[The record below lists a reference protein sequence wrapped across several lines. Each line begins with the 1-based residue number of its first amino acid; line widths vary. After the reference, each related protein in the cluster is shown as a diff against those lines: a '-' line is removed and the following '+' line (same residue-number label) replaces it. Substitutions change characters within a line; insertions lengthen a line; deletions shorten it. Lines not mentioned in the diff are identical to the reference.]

1 MSNQPWSIAVVDDDE
16 SMCHA
21 LARVLRAAGY
31 GVQTYY
37 SAEAYMDDPA
47 HRRTDFLVADIQL
60 RGMSGFDL
68 QERLRAEPPAP
79 PVALITAHDEA
90 DVREQAR
97 TAGCAVY
104 LRKPFPSGLLLGAIK
119 QALGQEPAEPDNPFP
134 QFRRHDRP

>member
-1 MSNQPWSIAVVDDDE
+1 MDDDE

-47 HRRTDFLVADIQL
+47 HGDTDFLVADIQL

-68 QERLRAEPPAP
+68 QQQVRGEAHRP

-90 DVREQAR
+90 DVRERAR
-97 TAGCAVY
+97 TSGCAVY
-104 LRKPFPSGLLLGAIK
+104 LRKPFPATLLIGAIRRS
-119 QALGQEPAEPDNPFP
+119 LGDDPVEPDSLFP
-134 QFRRHDRP
+134 QFAPREAKGSPP